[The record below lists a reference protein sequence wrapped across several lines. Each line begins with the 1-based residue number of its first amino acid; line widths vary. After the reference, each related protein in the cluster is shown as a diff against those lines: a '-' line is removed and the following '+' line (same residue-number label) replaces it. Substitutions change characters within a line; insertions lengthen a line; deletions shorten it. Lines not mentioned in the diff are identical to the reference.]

1 MIYLD
6 NSATTCQYEEVTELI
21 YKLSKET
28 FGNPSSLH
36 MLGFR
41 SAELIREARGQVS
54 KAFPANGEI
63 IFNSGGTEGDNT
75 AILSTARKL
84 RRRGNKIITS
94 KIEHPAVMEPCKK
107 LAED

>member
-21 YKLSKET
+21 YKLSKEA

-41 SAELIREARGQVS
+41 SAELIRQARGQVS
-54 KAFPANGEI
+54 RPSQQMGK
-63 IFNSGGTEGDNT
+63 SYS
-75 AILSTARKL
+75 ILAV
-84 RRRGNKIITS
+84 RR
-94 KIEHPAVMEPCKK
+94 
-107 LAED
+107 